1 MLKNFRHVIK
11 RLHEFCE
18 YNCTNE
24 NKSIQYIINTLN
36 LERMMFVW
44 NFNQRDRKP
53 INPRYMPGLDGVRA
67 VAVIAII
74 IYHLNPQW
82 LSGGFLGVDTFFV
95 ISGYLITSLLLTE
108 YHNTGK
114 IELMSFWLRRVKRLI
129 PAVLFLVMGVI
140 VLSLIFM
147 PTEIQKVRADSIAA
161 IFYVSNWW
169 YIMQNVDYFEQF
181 AVQPL
186 KHLWSL
192 AIEEQFY
199 LVFPIVL
206 LSLLSFI
213 RRLKSIR
220 IIFLIL
226 LVISMIAMMVLYV
239 PNENV
244 ARVYFGTD
252 TRIQTLLM
260 GVLLALVWPPFQLK
274 AKVNRQMRTMI
285 DTAGV
290 VGLAIL
296 FICFKFVS
304 ETNSILYYGGFF
316 LISTV
321 TLLVIASSV
330 HPSGYFAK
338 FLGNKV
344 FTFIGSRSY
353 SLYLWHYPII
363 VLIHHQFVQGQIPPL
378 VYVVEILLMVLMAE
392 FSYKFIEQPFRKEG
406 FNIFAFN
413 HLKNWRSQKVLRTW
427 LVIILLIP
435 TLLVMVGSFNRFAQ
449 KNSTRVTEVNT
460 EEIDKLIT
468 QPLPLPQLEIDGF
481 VVKGNKQKYASWKPL
496 LIGDSV
502 MVDIGDD
509 FRSFVPKADINGKVG
524 RQLVEATS
532 LAKRQYQSYRDKNDI
547 VVLELGTNGDF
558 TEKQLNS
565 LLEQF
570 GEADIYLVNTR
581 VPRSYESH
589 VNQVLAKAAKKRANV
604 TLVDWY
610 SRSENHTEYFAPDG
624 IHLQPPGVRAL
635 TNSIIQ
641 AIEKIT
647 VRRKR
652 ISKKIIG
659 E

>member
-296 FICFKFVS
+296 FICFKFIS

-435 TLLVMVGSFNRFAQ
+435 TLLVMVGGFNRFAQ

-558 TEKQLNS
+558 TEEQLNS

-641 AIEKIT
+641 AIEKNHGT
-647 VRRKR
+647 
-652 ISKKIIG
+652 KKKNK
-659 E
+659 

>member
-1 MLKNFRHVIK
+1 
-11 RLHEFCE
+11 
-18 YNCTNE
+18 
-24 NKSIQYIINTLN
+24 
-36 LERMMFVW
+36 MFVW

-226 LVISMIAMMVLYV
+226 LVITMIAMMVLYV

-435 TLLVMVGSFNRFAQ
+435 TLLVMVGGFNRFAQ

-558 TEKQLNS
+558 TEEQLNS

-641 AIEKIT
+641 AIEKNHGT
-647 VRRKR
+647 
-652 ISKKIIG
+652 KKKNK
-659 E
+659 

>member
-1 MLKNFRHVIK
+1 
-11 RLHEFCE
+11 
-18 YNCTNE
+18 
-24 NKSIQYIINTLN
+24 
-36 LERMMFVW
+36 MFVW

-114 IELMSFWLRRVKRLI
+114 IKLMSFWLRRVKRLI

-558 TEKQLNS
+558 TEEQLNS

-641 AIEKIT
+641 AIEKNHGT
-647 VRRKR
+647 N
-652 ISKKIIG
+652 KKNK
-659 E
+659 

>member
-509 FRSFVPKADINGKVG
+509 FRSFVPKADINDKVG

-558 TEKQLNS
+558 TEEQLNS

-641 AIEKIT
+641 AIEKNHGT
-647 VRRKR
+647 
-652 ISKKIIG
+652 KKKNK
-659 E
+659 

>member
-114 IELMSFWLRRVKRLI
+114 IKLMSFWLRRVKRLI

-435 TLLVMVGSFNRFAQ
+435 TLLVMVGGFNRFAQ

-502 MVDIGDD
+502 MVDIGDY

-558 TEKQLNS
+558 TEEQLNS

-641 AIEKIT
+641 AIEKNHGT
-647 VRRKR
+647 
-652 ISKKIIG
+652 KKKNK
-659 E
+659 

>member
-1 MLKNFRHVIK
+1 
-11 RLHEFCE
+11 
-18 YNCTNE
+18 
-24 NKSIQYIINTLN
+24 
-36 LERMMFVW
+36 MFVW

-114 IELMSFWLRRVKRLI
+114 IKLMSFWLRRVRRLI

-435 TLLVMVGSFNRFAQ
+435 TLLVMVGGFNRSAQ

-468 QPLPLPQLEIDGF
+468 QPLPLPQLKIDGF

-558 TEKQLNS
+558 TEEQLNS

-641 AIEKIT
+641 AIEKNHGT
-647 VRRKR
+647 
-652 ISKKIIG
+652 KKKNK
-659 E
+659 

>member
-435 TLLVMVGSFNRFAQ
+435 TLLVMVGGFNRFAQ

-558 TEKQLNS
+558 TEEQLNS

-641 AIEKIT
+641 AIEKNHDT
-647 VRRKR
+647 
-652 ISKKIIG
+652 KKKNK
-659 E
+659 

>member
-1 MLKNFRHVIK
+1 
-11 RLHEFCE
+11 
-18 YNCTNE
+18 
-24 NKSIQYIINTLN
+24 
-36 LERMMFVW
+36 MFVW

-213 RRLKSIR
+213 RRLKLIR

-435 TLLVMVGSFNRFAQ
+435 TLLVMVGGFNRFAQ

-502 MVDIGDD
+502 MVDIGDY

-558 TEKQLNS
+558 TEEQLNS

-641 AIEKIT
+641 AIEKNHGT
-647 VRRKR
+647 
-652 ISKKIIG
+652 KKKNK
-659 E
+659 

>member
-1 MLKNFRHVIK
+1 
-11 RLHEFCE
+11 
-18 YNCTNE
+18 
-24 NKSIQYIINTLN
+24 
-36 LERMMFVW
+36 MFVW

-114 IELMSFWLRRVKRLI
+114 IKLMSFWLRRVKRLI

-435 TLLVMVGSFNRFAQ
+435 TLLVMVGGFNRFAQ

-468 QPLPLPQLEIDGF
+468 QPLPLPQLKIDGF

-558 TEKQLNS
+558 TEEQLNS

-641 AIEKIT
+641 AIEKNHGT
-647 VRRKR
+647 
-652 ISKKIIG
+652 KKKNK
-659 E
+659 

>member
-435 TLLVMVGSFNRFAQ
+435 TLLVMVGGFNCFAQ

-558 TEKQLNS
+558 TEEQLNS

-641 AIEKIT
+641 AIEKNHGT
-647 VRRKR
+647 
-652 ISKKIIG
+652 KKKNK
-659 E
+659 

>member
-114 IELMSFWLRRVKRLI
+114 IKLMSFWLRRVKRLI

-316 LISTV
+316 LISMV

-435 TLLVMVGSFNRFAQ
+435 TLLVMVGGFNRFAQ

-468 QPLPLPQLEIDGF
+468 QPLPLPQLKIDGF

-558 TEKQLNS
+558 TEEQLNS

-641 AIEKIT
+641 AIEKNHGT
-647 VRRKR
+647 
-652 ISKKIIG
+652 KKKNK
-659 E
+659 

>member
-435 TLLVMVGSFNRFAQ
+435 TLLVMVGGFNRFAQ

-502 MVDIGDD
+502 MVDIGDY

-558 TEKQLNS
+558 TEEQLNS

-641 AIEKIT
+641 TIEKNHGT
-647 VRRKR
+647 
-652 ISKKIIG
+652 KKKNK
-659 E
+659 

>member
-1 MLKNFRHVIK
+1 
-11 RLHEFCE
+11 
-18 YNCTNE
+18 
-24 NKSIQYIINTLN
+24 
-36 LERMMFVW
+36 MFVW

-114 IELMSFWLRRVKRLI
+114 IKLMSFWLRRVKRLI

-435 TLLVMVGSFNRFAQ
+435 TLLVIVGSFNRFAQ

-558 TEKQLNS
+558 TEEQLNS

-641 AIEKIT
+641 AIEKNHGT
-647 VRRKR
+647 
-652 ISKKIIG
+652 KKKNK
-659 E
+659 

>member
-1 MLKNFRHVIK
+1 
-11 RLHEFCE
+11 
-18 YNCTNE
+18 
-24 NKSIQYIINTLN
+24 
-36 LERMMFVW
+36 MFVW

-53 INPRYMPGLDGVRA
+53 ISPRYMPGLDGIRA

-82 LSGGFLGVDTFFV
+82 LWGGFLGVDTFFV

-114 IELMSFWLRRVKRLI
+114 IELTSFWLRRVKRLI
-129 PAVLFLVMGVI
+129 PAVLFLVMGVL
-140 VLSLIFM
+140 VLTLIFM

-226 LVISMIAMMVLYV
+226 LVISMITMMVLYV

-274 AKVNRQMRTMI
+274 AKVNRKMRMMI

-316 LISTV
+316 LISAV

-378 VYVVEILLMVLMAE
+378 VYVVEILLMILMAE

-406 FNIFAFN
+406 FNIFAFH

-427 LVIILLIP
+427 LVLILLIP
-435 TLLVMVGSFNRFAQ
+435 TLLVMVGVFNRFAQ
-449 KNSTRVTEVNT
+449 NNSTQVTEVNT

-502 MVDIGDD
+502 MVDIGDY
-509 FRSFVPKADINGKVG
+509 FKSFVPKADINGKVG

-532 LAKRQYQSYRDKNDI
+532 LAKQQYQSYRDKNDI

-558 TEKQLNS
+558 TDEQLNS

-570 GEADIYLVNTR
+570 GKADIYLVNTR

-624 IHLQPPGVRAL
+624 IHLEPPGVRAL

-641 AIEKIT
+641 AIEKNHST
-647 VRRKR
+647 
-652 ISKKIIG
+652 KKKNK
-659 E
+659 

>member
-1 MLKNFRHVIK
+1 
-11 RLHEFCE
+11 
-18 YNCTNE
+18 
-24 NKSIQYIINTLN
+24 
-36 LERMMFVW
+36 MMFVW

-114 IELMSFWLRRVKRLI
+114 IKLMSFWLRRVKRLI

-435 TLLVMVGSFNRFAQ
+435 TLLVMVGSFNRFAP

-558 TEKQLNS
+558 TEEQLNS

-641 AIEKIT
+641 AIEKNHGT
-647 VRRKR
+647 
-652 ISKKIIG
+652 KKKNK
-659 E
+659 

>member
-1 MLKNFRHVIK
+1 
-11 RLHEFCE
+11 
-18 YNCTNE
+18 
-24 NKSIQYIINTLN
+24 
-36 LERMMFVW
+36 MFVW

-114 IELMSFWLRRVKRLI
+114 IKLMSFWLRRVKRLI

-558 TEKQLNS
+558 TEEQLNS

-624 IHLQPPGVRAL
+624 IHLRPPGVRAL

-641 AIEKIT
+641 AIEKNHGT
-647 VRRKR
+647 
-652 ISKKIIG
+652 KKKNK
-659 E
+659 

>member
-1 MLKNFRHVIK
+1 
-11 RLHEFCE
+11 
-18 YNCTNE
+18 
-24 NKSIQYIINTLN
+24 
-36 LERMMFVW
+36 MFVW

-435 TLLVMVGSFNRFAQ
+435 TLLVMVGGFNRFAQ

-502 MVDIGDD
+502 MVDIVDD

-558 TEKQLNS
+558 TEEQLNS

-641 AIEKIT
+641 AIEKNHGT
-647 VRRKR
+647 
-652 ISKKIIG
+652 KKKNK
-659 E
+659 

>member
-1 MLKNFRHVIK
+1 
-11 RLHEFCE
+11 
-18 YNCTNE
+18 
-24 NKSIQYIINTLN
+24 
-36 LERMMFVW
+36 MFVW

-641 AIEKIT
+641 AIEKKHGT
-647 VRRKR
+647 
-652 ISKKIIG
+652 KKKNK
-659 E
+659 

>member
-1 MLKNFRHVIK
+1 
-11 RLHEFCE
+11 
-18 YNCTNE
+18 
-24 NKSIQYIINTLN
+24 
-36 LERMMFVW
+36 MFVW

-114 IELMSFWLRRVKRLI
+114 IKLMSFWLRRVKRLI

-641 AIEKIT
+641 AIEKNHGT
-647 VRRKR
+647 
-652 ISKKIIG
+652 KKKNK
-659 E
+659 

>member
-435 TLLVMVGSFNRFAQ
+435 TLLVMVGGFNRFAP

-502 MVDIGDD
+502 MVDIGDY

-558 TEKQLNS
+558 TEEQLNS

-641 AIEKIT
+641 AIEKNHGT
-647 VRRKR
+647 
-652 ISKKIIG
+652 KKKNK
-659 E
+659 

>member
-1 MLKNFRHVIK
+1 
-11 RLHEFCE
+11 
-18 YNCTNE
+18 
-24 NKSIQYIINTLN
+24 
-36 LERMMFVW
+36 MFVW

-161 IFYVSNWW
+161 LFYVSNWW

-435 TLLVMVGSFNRFAQ
+435 TLLVMVGGFNRFAQ

-468 QPLPLPQLEIDGF
+468 QPLPLPQLKIDGF

-558 TEKQLNS
+558 TEEQLNS

-641 AIEKIT
+641 AIEKNHGT
-647 VRRKR
+647 
-652 ISKKIIG
+652 KKKNK
-659 E
+659 

>member
-1 MLKNFRHVIK
+1 
-11 RLHEFCE
+11 
-18 YNCTNE
+18 
-24 NKSIQYIINTLN
+24 
-36 LERMMFVW
+36 MFVW

-114 IELMSFWLRRVKRLI
+114 IKLMSFWLRRVKRLI

-274 AKVNRQMRTMI
+274 AKVNRQLRTMI

-558 TEKQLNS
+558 TEEQLNS

-610 SRSENHTEYFAPDG
+610 SRSENHIEYFAPDG

-641 AIEKIT
+641 AIEKNHGT
-647 VRRKR
+647 
-652 ISKKIIG
+652 KKKNK
-659 E
+659 

>member
-1 MLKNFRHVIK
+1 
-11 RLHEFCE
+11 
-18 YNCTNE
+18 
-24 NKSIQYIINTLN
+24 
-36 LERMMFVW
+36 MFVW

-161 IFYVSNWW
+161 IFFVSNWW

-435 TLLVMVGSFNRFAQ
+435 TLLVMVGGFNRFAQ

-558 TEKQLNS
+558 TEEQLNS

-641 AIEKIT
+641 AIEKNHGT
-647 VRRKR
+647 
-652 ISKKIIG
+652 KKKNK
-659 E
+659 

>member
-1 MLKNFRHVIK
+1 
-11 RLHEFCE
+11 
-18 YNCTNE
+18 
-24 NKSIQYIINTLN
+24 
-36 LERMMFVW
+36 MFVW

-114 IELMSFWLRRVKRLI
+114 IKLMSFWLRRVKRLI

-274 AKVNRQMRTMI
+274 AKVNTQMRTMI

-435 TLLVMVGSFNRFAQ
+435 TLLVMVGGFNRSAQ

-468 QPLPLPQLEIDGF
+468 QPLPLPQLKIDGF

-558 TEKQLNS
+558 TEEQLNS

-641 AIEKIT
+641 AIEKNHGT
-647 VRRKR
+647 
-652 ISKKIIG
+652 KKKNK
-659 E
+659 

>member
-24 NKSIQYIINTLN
+24 NKSIQYIFNTLN

-435 TLLVMVGSFNRFAQ
+435 TLLVMVGGFNRFAQ

-558 TEKQLNS
+558 TEEQLNS

-641 AIEKIT
+641 AIEKNHGT
-647 VRRKR
+647 
-652 ISKKIIG
+652 KKKNK
-659 E
+659 

>member
-1 MLKNFRHVIK
+1 
-11 RLHEFCE
+11 
-18 YNCTNE
+18 
-24 NKSIQYIINTLN
+24 
-36 LERMMFVW
+36 MFVW

-274 AKVNRQMRTMI
+274 AKVNRQMPTMI

-435 TLLVMVGSFNRFAQ
+435 TLLVMVGGFNRFAQ

-558 TEKQLNS
+558 TEEQLNS

-641 AIEKIT
+641 AIEKNHDT
-647 VRRKR
+647 
-652 ISKKIIG
+652 KKKNK
-659 E
+659 

>member
-1 MLKNFRHVIK
+1 
-11 RLHEFCE
+11 
-18 YNCTNE
+18 
-24 NKSIQYIINTLN
+24 
-36 LERMMFVW
+36 MFVW

-114 IELMSFWLRRVKRLI
+114 IELMLFWLRRVKRLI

-435 TLLVMVGSFNRFAQ
+435 TLLVMVGGFNRFAQ

-558 TEKQLNS
+558 TEEQLNS

-641 AIEKIT
+641 AIEKNHGT
-647 VRRKR
+647 
-652 ISKKIIG
+652 KKKNK
-659 E
+659 

>member
-108 YHNTGK
+108 YHKTGK

-435 TLLVMVGSFNRFAQ
+435 TLLVMVGGFNRFAQ

-558 TEKQLNS
+558 TEEQLNS

-641 AIEKIT
+641 AIEKNHGT
-647 VRRKR
+647 
-652 ISKKIIG
+652 KKKNK
-659 E
+659 

>member
-1 MLKNFRHVIK
+1 
-11 RLHEFCE
+11 
-18 YNCTNE
+18 
-24 NKSIQYIINTLN
+24 
-36 LERMMFVW
+36 MFVW
-44 NFNQRDRKP
+44 NFNQRDRKS

-114 IELMSFWLRRVKRLI
+114 IKLMSFWLRRVKRLI

-285 DTAGV
+285 DTTGV

-558 TEKQLNS
+558 TEEQLNS

-641 AIEKIT
+641 AIEKNHGT
-647 VRRKR
+647 
-652 ISKKIIG
+652 KKKNK
-659 E
+659 

>member
-1 MLKNFRHVIK
+1 
-11 RLHEFCE
+11 
-18 YNCTNE
+18 
-24 NKSIQYIINTLN
+24 
-36 LERMMFVW
+36 MFVW

-260 GVLLALVWPPFQLK
+260 GVLLALVWTPFQLK

-435 TLLVMVGSFNRFAQ
+435 TLLVMVGGFNRFAQ

-502 MVDIGDD
+502 MVDIGDY

-558 TEKQLNS
+558 TEEQLNS

-641 AIEKIT
+641 AIEKNHGT
-647 VRRKR
+647 
-652 ISKKIIG
+652 KKKNK
-659 E
+659 

>member
-316 LISTV
+316 LISMV

-435 TLLVMVGSFNRFAQ
+435 TLLVMVGGFNRFAQ

-468 QPLPLPQLEIDGF
+468 QPLPLPQLKIDGF

-558 TEKQLNS
+558 TEEQLNS

-610 SRSENHTEYFAPDG
+610 SRSENHTEYF
-624 IHLQPPGVRAL
+624 L
-635 TNSIIQ
+635 
-641 AIEKIT
+641 
-647 VRRKR
+647 RRMVF
-652 ISKKIIG
+652 ICSHQVYAH
-659 E
+659 

>member
-1 MLKNFRHVIK
+1 
-11 RLHEFCE
+11 
-18 YNCTNE
+18 
-24 NKSIQYIINTLN
+24 
-36 LERMMFVW
+36 MFVW

-435 TLLVMVGSFNRFAQ
+435 TLLVMVGGFNRFAQ

-468 QPLPLPQLEIDGF
+468 QPLPLPQLEIDGL

-502 MVDIGDD
+502 MVDIGDY

-558 TEKQLNS
+558 TEEQLNS

-641 AIEKIT
+641 AIEKNHGT
-647 VRRKR
+647 
-652 ISKKIIG
+652 KKKNK
-659 E
+659 

>member
-1 MLKNFRHVIK
+1 
-11 RLHEFCE
+11 
-18 YNCTNE
+18 
-24 NKSIQYIINTLN
+24 
-36 LERMMFVW
+36 MFVW

-108 YHNTGK
+108 YHNRGK
-114 IELMSFWLRRVKRLI
+114 IKLMSFWLRRVKRLI

-641 AIEKIT
+641 AIEKNHGT
-647 VRRKR
+647 
-652 ISKKIIG
+652 KKKNK
-659 E
+659 

>member
-1 MLKNFRHVIK
+1 
-11 RLHEFCE
+11 
-18 YNCTNE
+18 
-24 NKSIQYIINTLN
+24 
-36 LERMMFVW
+36 MFVW

-378 VYVVEILLMVLMAE
+378 VYVVELLLMVLMAE

-435 TLLVMVGSFNRFAQ
+435 TLLVMVGGFNRFAQ

-558 TEKQLNS
+558 TEEQLNS

-641 AIEKIT
+641 AIEKNHGT
-647 VRRKR
+647 
-652 ISKKIIG
+652 KKKNK
-659 E
+659 

>member
-1 MLKNFRHVIK
+1 
-11 RLHEFCE
+11 
-18 YNCTNE
+18 
-24 NKSIQYIINTLN
+24 
-36 LERMMFVW
+36 
-44 NFNQRDRKP
+44 
-53 INPRYMPGLDGVRA
+53 MPGLDGVRA

-378 VYVVEILLMVLMAE
+378 VYVVEILLIVLMAE

-641 AIEKIT
+641 AIEKNHGT
-647 VRRKR
+647 
-652 ISKKIIG
+652 KKKNK
-659 E
+659 

>member
-1 MLKNFRHVIK
+1 
-11 RLHEFCE
+11 
-18 YNCTNE
+18 
-24 NKSIQYIINTLN
+24 
-36 LERMMFVW
+36 MFVW

-95 ISGYLITSLLLTE
+95 ISGYLITSLLLIE

-435 TLLVMVGSFNRFAQ
+435 TLLVMVGGFNRFAQ

-468 QPLPLPQLEIDGF
+468 QPLPLPQLKIDGF

-532 LAKRQYQSYRDKNDI
+532 LAKRKYQSYRDKNDI

-558 TEKQLNS
+558 TEEQLNS

-641 AIEKIT
+641 AIEKNHGT
-647 VRRKR
+647 
-652 ISKKIIG
+652 KKKNK
-659 E
+659 

>member
-1 MLKNFRHVIK
+1 
-11 RLHEFCE
+11 
-18 YNCTNE
+18 
-24 NKSIQYIINTLN
+24 
-36 LERMMFVW
+36 MMFVW

-213 RRLKSIR
+213 RRLKLIR

-435 TLLVMVGSFNRFAQ
+435 TLLVMVGGFNRFAQ

-502 MVDIGDD
+502 MVDIGDY

-558 TEKQLNS
+558 TEEQLNS

-641 AIEKIT
+641 AIEKNHGT
-647 VRRKR
+647 
-652 ISKKIIG
+652 KKKNK
-659 E
+659 

>member
-1 MLKNFRHVIK
+1 
-11 RLHEFCE
+11 
-18 YNCTNE
+18 
-24 NKSIQYIINTLN
+24 
-36 LERMMFVW
+36 MFVW

-114 IELMSFWLRRVKRLI
+114 IKLMSFWLRRVKRLI

-502 MVDIGDD
+502 MVDIGDY

-558 TEKQLNS
+558 TEEQLNS

-641 AIEKIT
+641 AIEKNHGT
-647 VRRKR
+647 
-652 ISKKIIG
+652 KKKNK
-659 E
+659 

>member
-1 MLKNFRHVIK
+1 
-11 RLHEFCE
+11 
-18 YNCTNE
+18 
-24 NKSIQYIINTLN
+24 
-36 LERMMFVW
+36 MMFVW

-147 PTEIQKVRADSIAA
+147 PMEIQKVRADSIAA

-274 AKVNRQMRTMI
+274 AKVNTQMRMMI

-435 TLLVMVGSFNRFAQ
+435 TLLVMVGGFNRFAK

-558 TEKQLNS
+558 TEEQLNS

-641 AIEKIT
+641 AIEKNHGT
-647 VRRKR
+647 
-652 ISKKIIG
+652 KKKNK
-659 E
+659 

>member
-114 IELMSFWLRRVKRLI
+114 IKLMSFWLRRVKRLI

-147 PTEIQKVRADSIAA
+147 STEIQKVRADSIAA

-558 TEKQLNS
+558 TEEQLNS

-641 AIEKIT
+641 AIEKNHGT
-647 VRRKR
+647 
-652 ISKKIIG
+652 KKKNK
-659 E
+659 